1 MENPCHAEL
10 EYQENKVKVNFT
22 PNAEE
27 LTGELFSVKYDQGLM
42 DIAGNQLDVKMVQQD
57 YDPVSD
63 RLVAQFLDKKVPQYL
78 PPAEHKEPMV
88 FKYDTQAEYE
98 ECLPKHTP
106 KMRPFAYRNLPIP
119 DRVSDIEA
127 PKRHTEQQPNPQIRH
142 PLSPL
147 NVQPIQET
155 L

>member
-106 KMRPFAYRNLPIP
+106 KMRPFSYRNLNQP
-119 DRVSDIEA
+119 DRVLDIAA
-127 PKRHTEQQPNPQIRH
+127 PTRHTEIQPNQPSAL
-142 PLSPL
+142 PLSPATVFGL
-147 NVQPIQET
+147 IE
-155 L
+155 